1 MAKTNQELIKLRSTL
16 VAKVTSSDFNF
27 FDVTLNYKSASGAP
41 ATVIV
46 QVSNPVKIDGVYLP
60 VTAKETFDFAKSFG
74 WLPLT
79 RAVMDQAH
87 NQAVQIPVKSQTNL
101 LDFEGYSATLDK
113 LYGSHETTKLV
124 SGAHK
129 LWTLSTYNKKN
140 RAVNYGFYQVA
151 KQPSPL
157 SPRLK
162 GWSVI
167 QSLGSKHDEGH
178 WDYSQLLQLMRAGSP
193 LVIDGKSYSLS
204 QAVADG
210 LEAVWDEGTKLKTSS
225 LPTPP

>member
-1 MAKTNQELIKLRSTL
+1 MAKPDQELIKLRAAL
-16 VAKVTSSDFNF
+16 AAKVTSSDFNW
-27 FDVTLNYKSASGAP
+27 FDVTLNYKSSAGTP

-46 QVSNPVKIDGVYLP
+46 QVSNPVKIDGFYLP

-87 NQAVQIPVKSQTNL
+87 NQAVQISFRSQGNL
-101 LDFEGYSATLDK
+101 LDFENYSTALDK
-113 LYGSHETTKLV
+113 VYGPHETTKLV

-129 LWTLSTYNKKN
+129 LWTLSTFNTKN
-140 RAVNYGFYQVA
+140 RAVNYGFYKVSKEA
-151 KQPSPL
+151 SPL

-167 QSLGSKHDEGH
+167 QSLGSKHNEAH
-178 WDYSQLLQLMRAGSP
+178 WDYSQLLQLMRAGPSF
-193 LVIDGKSYSLS
+193 VIDGKTYTLS